1 MSPTKPEIYDGYT
14 NDPIYDWMK
23 KRNSEGNFILWRI
36 RWFLIS
42 YFPTLVRKLSALP
55 NETFKTVEIWKNSF
69 LFDTISLSKRIS
81 LVFSILLKIEHELLD
96 IYEWK
101 IQAPYF
107 SEASSS
113 LLSILINICQDKI
126 LPQNSISKNSQWCWS
141 LNISL
146 CIRHLCSNTRLSYS
160 SDKVYW

>member
-1 MSPTKPEIYDGYT
+1 M
-14 NDPIYDWMK
+14 
-23 KRNSEGNFILWRI
+23 
-36 RWFLIS
+36 
-42 YFPTLVRKLSALP
+42 SALP

-126 LPQNSISKNSQWCWS
+126 LPQNSISKIANGVEALILAFALDIYAQTQGYPIVPIKFIDNIKARYEIHPDAPR
-141 LNISL
+141 LNDDFWDLLKKIISYREKML
-146 CIRHLCSNTRLSYS
+146 KITMRLL
-160 SDKVYW
+160 